1 MKKVQILILNK
12 KKIYEPLVVEG
23 VQWTTERKGVAGKLV
38 FEVLKDKKLDFTEGN
53 AVKFLLGKKKVFFGF
68 VFTKSRTK
76 SGTIKVTCYDQLRYF
91 KNKDTYQY
99 KNKTATQ
106 VLKNI
111 CGDFGL
117 KCGSVVDTKYVIKKK
132 IEKNKSLF
140 DIVQSALD
148 DTVMNTKKMYVL
160 YDDFGRIALKDIT
173 KMKSNYVV
181 NDKTAQDYDYK
192 SSIDGNTYN
201 KIKLTYDNT
210 KTGKRDVYIAKD
222 SKHINEWGVLQY
234 HDELKDGE
242 NGKYKATQLLGL
254 YNQKERTLTVKG
266 CVGDISVRA
275 GVSPIV
281 MLNIGDLKVKNHM
294 LCEKV
299 THNFKNNEHTM
310 DLTVRGGEFI

>member
-111 CGDFGL
+111 CGDFG
-117 KCGSVVDTKYVIKKK
+117 
-132 IEKNKSLF
+132 
-140 DIVQSALD
+140 
-148 DTVMNTKKMYVL
+148 
-160 YDDFGRIALKDIT
+160 
-173 KMKSNYVV
+173 
-181 NDKTAQDYDYK
+181 
-192 SSIDGNTYN
+192 
-201 KIKLTYDNT
+201 
-210 KTGKRDVYIAKD
+210 
-222 SKHINEWGVLQY
+222 
-234 HDELKDGE
+234 
-242 NGKYKATQLLGL
+242 
-254 YNQKERTLTVKG
+254 
-266 CVGDISVRA
+266 
-275 GVSPIV
+275 
-281 MLNIGDLKVKNHM
+281 
-294 LCEKV
+294 
-299 THNFKNNEHTM
+299 
-310 DLTVRGGEFI
+310 